1 MTSKIDAVSLKLQEL
16 RSVSE
21 AGDES
26 FAPTIEDKPSSQ
38 QNEHFLLMMQLKDA
52 KKRYRERYELFQER
66 KAEVSYLVKIKDQM
80 LTQLTR
86 EFEDWKSQR
95 QQLSLHVQ

>member
-1 MTSKIDAVSLKLQEL
+1 MTSEIDAVSLKLQEL

-21 AGDES
+21 AGDGS
-26 FAPTIEDKPSSQ
+26 FTPTAEDKPPSQ
-38 QNEHFLLMMQLKDA
+38 QNEHFLFVMQLKDA

-95 QQLSLHVQ
+95 QQLSLHTQ